1 MPFHIALVGNPNC
14 GKTTLFN
21 AVTGSSQY
29 VGNWPGVTVEKKEG
43 KFRHN
48 GLEVVMVDLP
58 GIYSLSPYTPEEIVS
73 RSYVLESPPDLII
86 NIVDATNLERNL
98 YLTTQLAELGR
109 PMIIALNMI
118 DMLKR
123 RGVEIDTEALEKS
136 LGIPVCPISAAKSR
150 GVDELIHRSMHML
163 HDIAHVESANNEGTF
178 QSRASE
184 LHNQLH
190 SIHTD
195 LHTNT
200 KSYHPIVKS
209 FYEWKIT
216 AAIEAIEDLISGIPS
231 VKKSVRFTAVK
242 IFEGDPLT
250 MASLGLDNQQIKLL
264 NGILDSVRETK
275 FVDRQMMIADQR
287 YKFICKI
294 CDSVVTKK
302 HHSTVTASDKIDRIL
317 TNKILAIPMF
327 FLIMMVI
334 FFITFGLLGSFLT
347 DKVNFLINTTIAD
360 AIRNVLTSAGAA
372 GWAVSLLCDGMIAG
386 VGAVISFL
394 PQIMLLF
401 FFLSILE
408 DSGYMSRAAFI
419 MDRPLRKIGLNGR
432 SFVPMLMGFG
442 CTVPAVL
449 ATRTLENERDKR
461 LTVLLTPFMSCSA
474 KMPVYALFI
483 NAFFPHH
490 RALIIFAIYILGI
503 LLSVL
508 TGFILKSTAFKG
520 NEATFVLELP
530 PYRFPTPKGLVL
542 HIWERLKDFLQKA
555 GTVLLAASVIIWFLQ
570 SFDFS
575 LEMTSDSSHSIL
587 ATLGT
592 AIAPVFAPLGF
603 GFWQAGVALLSG
615 LAAKETVVS
624 TFGILFAAT
633 DDASR
638 NAALSSVFTPLTA
651 FSFLVFVLLYI
662 PCFAAT
668 STIAKE
674 LRSVKYTTFS
684 IFMQLGFAWVI
695 SFLVYQCGLLLGLG

>member
-48 GLEVVMVDLP
+48 GLDVVMVDLP

-118 DMLKR
+118 DMLR
-123 RGVEIDTEALEKS
+123 SRGVQIDTKALEKQ
-136 LGIPVCPISAAKSR
+136 LGIPVCPISAAKSK
-150 GVDELIHRSMHML
+150 GIDELIHRSMHML
-163 HDIAHVESANNEGTF
+163 HDIAHVESVKNEGTF
-178 QSRASE
+178 QSRAAVLHSE
-184 LHNQLH
+184 LHSL
-190 SIHTD
+190 HTD
-195 LHTNT
+195 LNT
-200 KSYHPIVKS
+200 QMESYHPVVKS
-209 FYEWKIT
+209 FYEWNIT
-216 AAIEAIEDLISGIPS
+216 SAIEAIEDIIVAIPS
-231 VKKSVRFTAVK
+231 VKKTVRFTAVK

-250 MASLGLDNQQIKLL
+250 IGSLEIDKEQRKLIDS
-264 NGILDSVRETK
+264 ILDSVRETE

-287 YKFICKI
+287 YKFICKL
-294 CDSVVTKK
+294 CDTVVKK
-302 HHSTVTASDKIDRIL
+302 SKFPTVSMSDKIDRVL
-317 TNKILAIPMF
+317 THKFLAIPMF
-327 FLIMMVI
+327 FAIMMVI
-334 FFITFGLLGSFLT
+334 FFATFGSFGSFLT
-347 DKVNFLINTTIAD
+347 DKVDLLINTIIAD
-360 AIRNVLTSAGAA
+360 AIRNALTNVGAA
-372 GWAVSLLCDGMIAG
+372 SWAISLLCDGMIAG

-449 ATRTLENERDKR
+449 ATRTLENERDKC
-461 LTVLLTPFMSCSA
+461 LTILLTPFMSCSA
-474 KMPVYALFI
+474 KMPVYAMFI
-483 NAFFPHH
+483 HAFFPKH
-490 RALIIFAIYILGI
+490 RALIVFAIYILGI

-508 TGFILKSTAFKG
+508 TGFILKHTAFKG
-520 NEATFVLELP
+520 DEATFVLELP
-530 PYRFPTPKGLVL
+530 PYRLPTPKGLAL
-542 HIWERLKDFLQKA
+542 HVWERLKDFLQKA
-555 GTVLLAASVIIWFLQ
+555 GTILLAASVIIWFLQ
-570 SFDFS
+570 SFDLS
-575 LEMTSDSSHSIL
+575 LDITSDSSNSIL
-587 ATLGT
+587 AMLGT
-592 AIAPVFAPLGF
+592 AVAPIFAPLGF
-603 GFWQAGVALLSG
+603 GFWQAGVALLTG
-615 LAAKETVVS
+615 IAAKESVVS
-624 TFGILFAAT
+624 TFGILFAAA
-633 DDASR
+633 DDTAQA
-638 NAALSSVFTPLTA
+638 AALSSVFSPLAA
-651 FSFLVFVLLYI
+651 FSFMVFVLLYI
-662 PCFAAT
+662 PCFAAV

-674 LRSVKYTTFS
+674 LRSVRYTILS
-684 IFMQLGFAWVI
+684 ICIQLGSAWVI
-695 SFLVYQCGLLLGLG
+695 SFLVYQCGSLLGL

>member
-1 MPFHIALVGNPNC
+1 VPFRIALVGNPNC

-43 KFRHN
+43 KFRHH
-48 GLEVVMVDLP
+48 GMEVVMVDLP

-109 PMIIALNMI
+109 PMVIALNMI

-123 RGVEIDTEALEKS
+123 RGVNIDTVALEKR
-136 LGIPVCPISAAKSR
+136 LGIPVCAISAAKSK
-150 GVDELIHRSMHML
+150 GIDELIHRSMHLL
-163 HDIAHVESANNEGTF
+163 HDVAHVESEKNEGTF

-184 LHNQLH
+184 LHNVLH
-190 SIHTD
+190 SLHSD

-200 KSYHPIVKS
+200 ESYHPIVKS

-216 AAIEAIEDLISGIPS
+216 AAIEAIEDIIATISS
-231 VKKSVRFTAVK
+231 VKRNVRFTAVK
-242 IFEGDPLT
+242 IFESDPITMGSLT
-250 MASLGLDNQQIKLL
+250 LDKEQRKLIDA
-264 NGILDSVRETK
+264 ILDSVRETE

-287 YKFICKI
+287 YKFICTI
-294 CDSVVTKK
+294 CDTVVKK
-302 HHSTVTASDKIDRIL
+302 SKHSTVTASDKIDRVL
-317 TNKILAIPMF
+317 THKFFAIPMF
-327 FLIMMVI
+327 FAIMMTI
-334 FFITFGLLGSFLT
+334 FFITFGSLGGFLT
-347 DKVNFLINTTIAD
+347 DKIDFLINTVISESL
-360 AIRNVLTSAGAA
+360 RSSLTSAGAA

-461 LTVLLTPFMSCSA
+461 LTILLTPFMSCSA
-474 KMPVYALFI
+474 KMTVYALFI
-483 NAFFPHH
+483 HAFFPSH
-490 RALIIFAIYILGI
+490 RVLIIFSVYILGI
-503 LLSVL
+503 LLAVLIGYILKKSVL
-508 TGFILKSTAFKG
+508 KG
-520 NEATFVLELP
+520 DEATFILELP
-530 PYRFPTPKGLVL
+530 PYRFPTLKGLGIHV
-542 HIWERLKDFLQKA
+542 WERLKDFLQKA
-555 GTVLLAASVIIWFLQ
+555 GTILLAASVIIWFLQ
-570 SFDFS
+570 SFDLS
-575 LEMTSDSSHSIL
+575 LDMTSDSSQSIL
-587 ATLGT
+587 AALGMV
-592 AIAPVFAPLGF
+592 IAPIFAPLGF

-624 TFGILFAAT
+624 TFGVLLAAT
-633 DDASR
+633 DDTAKV
-638 NAALSSVFTPLTA
+638 AALSAIFTPLSA
-651 FSFLVFVLLYI
+651 FSFIVFVLLYI
-662 PCFAAT
+662 PCFAAI
-668 STIAKE
+668 STMAKE

-684 IFMQLGFAWVI
+684 ILMQLGVAWVL
-695 SFLVYQCGLLLGLG
+695 SFLVYQCGRLLGLG